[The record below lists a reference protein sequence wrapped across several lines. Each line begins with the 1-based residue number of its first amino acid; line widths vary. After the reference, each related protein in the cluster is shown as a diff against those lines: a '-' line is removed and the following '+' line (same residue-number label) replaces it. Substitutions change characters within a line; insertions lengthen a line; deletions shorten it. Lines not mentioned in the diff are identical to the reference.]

1 MHNNLTRGKG
11 MGIKNIKH
19 VLFAVIAFFAMMGL
33 ARAEATQPDKFKF
46 SIGSFALSRYD
57 SNISMTDPDL
67 GAGISISPQ
76 DTLGIDIESSVLRI
90 EGYYRIRPNHGLV
103 YSWYSIDSKGKKT
116 LERPVEW
123 VDEDGNAIVIPLGV
137 QATSRLET
145 EILKVGYLWSFHHSD
160 KVELGLGAGLHIT
173 RLGISLDAATTVPA
187 NSSINNVDTS
197 IPLPV
202 VSFVLNYKITPKFH
216 WYLKTEAFALKYDN
230 WTGSFRD
237 TTLGIEYR
245 AWKHFALG
253 AGLNSYS
260 LDLEEDDPKY
270 KLKFDNSTTGALIY
284 LATYF

>member
-1 MHNNLTRGKG
+1 

-123 VDEDGNAIVIPLGV
+123 VDEDGNSIVIPLGV

-173 RLGISLDAATTVPA
+173 RLAISLDATASPPITVP
-187 NSSINNVDTS
+187 SSINQVDTTL
-197 IPLPV
+197 PLPV
-202 VSFVLNYKITPKFH
+202 VSFVLSYKITPKLH
-216 WYLKTEAFALKYDN
+216 WFLKTDAFALKFDN
-230 WTGSFRD
+230 WSGHWRD
-237 TTLGIEYR
+237 STLGLEYR
-245 AWKHFALG
+245 AWEHVALG
-253 AGLNSYS
+253 AGFSSYS
-260 LDLEEDDPKY
+260 LDLDEDDPTY
-270 KLKFDNSTTGALIY
+270 QLEFNNSITGGLIY
-284 LATYF
+284 LAAYF

>member
-1 MHNNLTRGKG
+1 
-11 MGIKNIKH
+11 MGINKIKH
-19 VLFAVIAFFAMMGL
+19 GLFAVIAFFAMMDL
-33 ARAEATQPDKFKF
+33 ARAEAPQTDKFKL
-46 SIGSFALSRYD
+46 SIGTFALARYD
-57 SNISMTDPDL
+57 SSISMTDPDL

-90 EGYYRIRPNHGLV
+90 EGYYRIRPNHALF

-123 VDEDGNAIVIPLGV
+123 VDEDGNAIVIPLGA

-145 EILKVGYLWSFHHSD
+145 DILKVGYLWSFHHSD
-160 KVELGLGAGLHIT
+160 KVELGIGAGLNIT
-173 RLGISLDAATTVPA
+173 RLAISLDSSETDPPD
-187 NSSINNVDTS
+187 SSINQVDTTL
-197 IPLPV
+197 PLPV

-237 TTLGIEYR
+237 TTLGLEYR
-245 AWKHFALG
+245 ASKQVALG
-253 AGLNSYS
+253 AGLSSSS
-260 LDLEEDDPKY
+260 LDIEEDDPEY
-270 KLKFDNSTTGALIY
+270 QLRFDNTISGGLIY